1 MKEASSPRS
10 RESHRSNLKSTTSQP
25 PPNKLLLIINVAF
38 RALHRRGN
46 VSNTEG
52 DDSRGGGGRGGRGGW
67 RKGEGVRQDRGGEV
81 CVWEQEGV
89 SGCVTSAGSQQPR
102 HCLHHPPPS
111 TLVPSFT
118 PPHPLCP
125 PSFTPLSSLCLS
137 SVFTPCPGVVPGLI
151 KNF

>member
-111 TLVPSFT
+111 SLLSLLLTLFA
-118 PPHPLCP
+118 LP
-125 PSFTPLSSLCLS
+125 PSPPPSSLCLS